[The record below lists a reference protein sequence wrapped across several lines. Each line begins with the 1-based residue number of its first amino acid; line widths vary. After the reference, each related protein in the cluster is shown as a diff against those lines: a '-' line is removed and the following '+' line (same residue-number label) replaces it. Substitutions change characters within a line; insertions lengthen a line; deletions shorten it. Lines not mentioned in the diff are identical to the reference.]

1 MLTRPTRT
9 WRTAAAAAAVLLAVL
24 SGAAR
29 ASTADHRQFE
39 ALKKKF
45 ADGPSVTRAC
55 LSCHTKAA
63 EQLHATSHWN
73 WLGEETEVPGHVG
86 KHRLGKANLL
96 NNFCIGVRSNEASCT
111 KCHIGFGW
119 KDRTFDFKSRESVD
133 CLSCHDGTGEY
144 AKKPAGHG
152 GGGEDAPDW
161 SGLARGVGPT
171 SVRTCGACHFAGGG
185 GEGVKHG
192 DLDPSLLEAKKTL
205 DVHMASD
212 GLGFTCASC
221 HRGEE
226 SGHRFKGRAP
236 SVSVDSK
243 NLAACSQCHGEGP
256 HGHDFAFRS
265 EKEREGAARF
275 PPGPQKLW
283 PWQSARRNWHARR
296 IACQTCHIP
305 TFARE
310 NSTKLSWDW
319 SKAGRRK
326 PDGRPV
332 TEYDDEGNIS
342 YLGIKGAFKWGKNVV
357 PAYRWWNGTS
367 GRYLTGD
374 RFDPSRTL
382 VMNPPL
388 GGPGDAGSKI
398 WPFKLHEG
406 NQPYDPVHKILIQPK
421 TFGPKG
427 SGAYWSDFDWNKA
440 ARAGMKH
447 AGLPFSGKIGFART
461 EMYWPVSHMV
471 AQGDRGLSCVDCHSR
486 ASRLAG
492 VGGVYMPGYDRSAVL
507 DFLGWASAILSL
519 LGVLGHGFLRWL
531 AERGQFE
538 TLIARLDG
546 WRKR

>member
-1 MLTRPTRT
+1 MLTRSTRT
-9 WRTAAAAAAVLLAVL
+9 GGTAAVAAAVLLAVL
-24 SGAAR
+24 GGTAR
-29 ASTADHRQFE
+29 ASTADHRQFA

-45 ADGPSVTRAC
+45 ADGPAVTRAC
-55 LSCHTKAA
+55 LGCHTKAG
-63 EQLHATSHWN
+63 EEIHATSHWN
-73 WLGEETEVPGHVG
+73 WLGEEVEVPGRAG

-96 NNFCIGVRSNEASCT
+96 NNFCVGVRSNEASCA

-119 KDRTFDFKSRESVD
+119 KDKTFDFKSQANID
-133 CLSCHDGTGEY
+133 CIACHDGTGEY
-144 AKKPAGHG
+144 VKKAPGA
-152 GGGEDAPDW
+152 APDAGSAAEW
-161 SGLARGVGPT
+161 TALALGVGPT

-212 GLGFTCASC
+212 GVGFTCASC

-243 NLAACSQCHGEGP
+243 NMVTCAQCHGDGP
-256 HGHDFAFRS
+256 HGRDFASRS
-265 EKEREGAARF
+265 EKEREAAGRF
-275 PPGPQKLW
+275 TAGPQKLA
-283 PWQSARRNWHARR
+283 PWQSLRRNWHARR
-296 IACQTCHIP
+296 VACQTCHIP

-319 SKAGRRK
+319 SKAGRRD

-332 TEYDDEGNIS
+332 TEYDDDGNIS

-374 RFDPSRTL
+374 AFDPSRTL

-388 GGPGDAGSKI
+388 GGAGDGASKI

-406 NQPYDPVHKILIQPK
+406 NQPYDVVHKTLIQPK
-421 TFGPKG
+421 TYGPKG
-427 SGAYWSDFDWNKA
+427 SGAYWSDYDWEKA
-440 ARAGMKH
+440 SRLGMKY
-447 AGLPFSGKIGFART
+447 AGLPFSGKVGFART

-471 AQGDRGLSCVDCHSR
+471 TQGDKGLSCADCHSR

-507 DFLGWASAILSL
+507 DFLGWSSALLSL

-531 AERGQFE
+531 AGRGQFE
-538 TLIARLDG
+538 RLLAWLSG

>member
-1 MLTRPTRT
+1 MLTGSIRT
-9 WRTAAAAAAVLLAVL
+9 WRTAAWAAAVLLAVL
-24 SGAAR
+24 SGTVR
-29 ASTADHRQFE
+29 ASTADHREFA

-45 ADGPSVTRAC
+45 ADGPAVTRAC
-55 LSCHTKAA
+55 LSCHTKAG
-63 EQLHATSHWN
+63 EEIHATSHWN
-73 WLGEETEVPGHVG
+73 WLGDEVEVPGKVG

-96 NNFCIGVRSNEASCT
+96 NNFCIGVQSNEGSCA

-119 KDRTFDFKSRESVD
+119 KDRTFDFKSQANID
-133 CLSCHDGTGEY
+133 CIACHDGTGEY
-144 AKKPAGHG
+144 AKKAPGA
-152 GGGEDAPDW
+152 APDAGSAAGW
-161 SGLARGVGPT
+161 TELALSVGPT

-205 DVHMASD
+205 DVHMAKD
-212 GLGFTCASC
+212 GVGFTCASC

-236 SVSVDSK
+236 SVSVDAK
-243 NLAACSQCHGEGP
+243 NMVTCSQCHGDGP
-256 HGHDFAFRS
+256 HGRDFAFRS
-265 EKEREGAARF
+265 EKEREAAGRF
-275 PPGPQKLW
+275 TPGPQKLA
-283 PWQSARRNWHARR
+283 PWQSTRRNWHARR

-319 SKAGRRK
+319 SQAGRRK

-332 TEYDDEGNIS
+332 TEYDEDGNIS

-357 PAYRWWNGTS
+357 PSYRWWNGTS

-374 RFDPSRTL
+374 RFDPSRVL

-388 GGPGDAGSKI
+388 GEAADAASKI

-406 NQPYDPVHKILIQPK
+406 NQPYDVVNKTLIQPK
-421 TFGPKG
+421 TYGPKG
-427 SGAYWSDFDWNKA
+427 SGAYWSDYDWEKA
-440 ARAGMKH
+440 SRLGMKY
-447 AGLPFSGKIGFART
+447 AGLPFSGKVGFART

-471 AQGDRGLSCVDCHSR
+471 TQGDQGLSCADCHSR

-492 VGGVYMPGYDRSAVL
+492 VPGVYMPGYDRSGVL
-507 DFLGWASAILSL
+507 DFLGWASALLSL

-538 TLIARLDG
+538 RLLTWLNG
-546 WRKR
+546 RGKR